1 MSSILTSAN
10 TLLRRQPF
18 GAAVGFLF
26 LAMTLP
32 TLIGLALDSRTI
44 TGVSVW
50 LKPFKFQLSLAVHVL
65 TVTLALGTL
74 DSSVSKGWAAGAA
87 FLGLLAMSLFEVG
100 WITWQGARGLPS
112 HFAADPFDMA
122 VYALMGVGATLI
134 VLSTALLGMLV
145 LRHPAHGVP
154 RLVSRAVGI
163 GFIISGATGLVTGWA
178 IAMNGGRR
186 GGRRRRCWPR
196 HSTLRLVRHRG
207 RPAGRALSRPPCGTM
222 PPAAGADP
230 ERMETAKRVLGP
242 PGHCA
247 AVVGRHPGTFY
258 PGPCGQ
264 AFHSACL
271 ARPSRNDP
279 AQNGEGM
286 EHGSAVLAASTN
298 SGYWGGVT
306 GELPVM
312 RLGTHRSRAALGRHA
327 GTRLGG
333 DSGAAKARSWESSAK
348 DLRRAL
354 DRPP

>member
-178 IAMNGGRR
+178 IAMNGG
-186 GGRRRRCWPR
+186 
-196 HSTLRLVRHRG
+196 
-207 RPAGRALSRPPCGTM
+207 
-222 PPAAGADP
+222 
-230 ERMETAKRVLGP
+230 
-242 PGHCA
+242 
-247 AVVGRHPGTFY
+247 AVVGGAGGAGLAIPLFGWSGT
-258 PGPCGQ
+258 
-264 AFHSACL
+264 
-271 ARPSRNDP
+271 
-279 AQNGEGM
+279 EG
-286 EHGSAVLAASTN
+286 
-298 SGYWGGVT
+298 
-306 GELPVM
+306 
-312 RLGTHRSRAALGRHA
+312 
-327 GTRLGG
+327 
-333 DSGAAKARSWESSAK
+333 
-348 DLRRAL
+348 DLRVAHFLGLHAAQCLPLLGLILSAWKPRNAYSAL
-354 DRPP
+354 LVTALLWSAATLGLFIQALAGQPFIPLV